1 MNKTGYG
8 SIMITDS
15 TDGVNAALVNL
26 YKQTTQEGTAPSVP
40 STTLTY
46 TFAQTNPPSD
56 PSISGNLGGWSLS
69 TSNFDSQK
77 TTWII
82 TAMALSSEAT
92 DTIASNEWSVPVQ
105 VSTEGISG
113 KDGLNQATIFLYT
126 RSNSTPNTPNG
137 GQTYTFLNG
146 NLSSIPTGWNRSVP
160 IMDEGHNPCYVT
172 TTVVISSASTAIVG
186 TWAAPALLAE
196 NGRNGEDGFS
206 PVVSETSTGI
216 KIVDKNNHT
225 YYINNGTNG
234 QTYYTHIRYSSKSSP
249 TSANDVSASPTG
261 KSYVGIQTTTNEE
274 PPAWNNSGW
283 TWIKYVGENGQQG
296 IQGIQGIQGDP
307 GFSVTSV
314 RTLYYLTQGS
324 QPSKPTSSTTIVNTN
339 TNDVWTTV
347 LPGYIVNGKYYISL
361 ETTLSNSTK
370 VWSNVS
376 LDQATTDANYNAYL
390 AMSLSQHA
398 EEDAWGALSIA
409 SDTTQWF
416 WNLTNDYSTNVKAG
430 TYITKVSADSFKSNP
445 STGGANIFMQNAGI
459 WLRNGLDNLATL
471 QGSGLYLY
479 IPEGSY
485 KGKKGMSLTSSGL
498 TFYNIDST
506 NGTAA
511 TLNANGLRIARGGV
525 YGGSTSDLNNFVF
538 LSTQDFGNSVTVS
551 NHAATD
557 WRLLVNNKF
566 GVDKAGNLYAS
577 NATIKGYIEANSG
590 SISDQVTIG
599 GITSLDIKPG
609 DNFLKN
615 AKDART
621 INITT
626 TNENYTSWYEETAV
640 GNDITKNNVTDTFF
654 LSYDWKATNQ
664 TVGDLYPQIL
674 STSTYIVSNIVF
686 AMGTNDGNSPHVTLS
701 SSNTSGHVELVFKLH
716 ATQAAKDI
724 QNIRL
729 RCYQCTTTGGTVTI
743 SNVVFT
749 RGGAA
754 NAGAKFL
761 THISATEGVK
771 VHSADNTNDY
781 IQINSNKISMY
792 KNAIETLKLENSAIR
807 VGKLGTGLRN
817 VYITD
822 SAVQIR
828 NNASVLVEYGSSVIF
843 YKLNTDGTA
852 STTQA
857 ATINSTGINIKTG
870 TITLG
875 SNFSVNSSG
884 VLTAT
889 EVDITGKIT
898 ASSGKIGGWNIGT
911 DTNKSLYY
919 GNQTPGAT
927 TSNLILSPTS
937 ATNSNAIAGS
947 ATGLTWFISAGK
959 VFGVTTAGALYSTSG
974 KIGGWSITASSIQT
988 GAYNTSGTMYFGNSG
1003 ISLSNTFKVTAAGFL
1018 TATSGTIGGFSL
1030 SATQLNVYGTASGAG
1045 TSSTGLYRVLIQS
1058 TPGTNGGNAAVGVA
1072 TRSTTSDSWVWQ
1084 AYMNHNGKFVAKQA
1098 DITGKI
1104 TATSGSFD
1112 SVSATNFT
1120 FTSGSIAGAVK
1131 IGGSSGD
1138 SASTVLSNITN
1149 AAKTATNYITNIDS
1163 NNGITIKAINGT
1175 TNTNTTTGNYIKLN
1189 ASGLEIYNKGISV
1202 AKYGD
1207 TARVGKASEGHVLL
1221 ESAEVKIC
1229 WGSDVLAHIGYSD
1242 EYHAQYYTFGS
1253 RKSNSVI
1260 GLTSFAE
1267 GMNVTSSSW
1276 ATHAEGR
1283 YTIAS
1288 GYDAHAEGN
1297 STTASGYASHA
1308 GGTGTIAKGACQTA
1322 IGSYN
1327 VAQGT
1332 PAGMDVEND
1341 LAFIIGN
1348 GDSDARSNALT
1359 VSWKGDVN
1367 IASGAVYKVNNTVVA
1382 STRVKTTITPT
1393 ASGVSNYSNYGNSYY
1408 EKAGNVVHV
1417 HIGVK
1422 GVTANTVVAIATL
1435 PSGYRPTSQVFGH
1448 GTGGTSDNIGYMDI
1462 STAGVI
1468 QVRSATGYI
1477 SADITYLV

>member
-105 VSTEGISG
+105 VSAEGISG
-113 KDGLNQATIFLYT
+113 KDGLNHATIFLYT

-1018 TATSGTIGGFSL
+1018 TATSGTIGGFSF
-1030 SATQLNVYGTASGAG
+1030 SATQLNAYGTASGAG

-1084 AYMNHNGKFVAKQA
+1084 AYMNHNGQFVAKQA
-1098 DITGKI
+1098 DIKGKI
-1104 TATSGSFD
+1104 TATSGTIGGCSISDGVLQVDAANVKTGTFATARIPNLAISKITSLSSELTTAANTAKSYLSYD
-1112 SVSATNFT
+1112 STHGLRIAQSSPSSATTNMVQIQSNDIRVYGSNANGYSKITSSGLTVYANIDNASISVANFGASARIGRQASGYNNILISNDAIT
-1120 FTSGSIAGAVK
+1120 FRKNTYSLATFKTVTDNYVTDGLSILTDGQFNVFAGGRAVSSYPDFQLDAKSDGRFYVNFRDAFTSVPTIVAQSTSGSLSLTSNTITNVPLNTGYIGRHNYKLFEVK
-1131 IGGSSGD
+1131 SNRVYIRNADGYYIRV
-1138 SASTVLSNITN
+1138 SASAYMGPAS
-1149 AAKTATNYITNIDS
+1149 AAQCDLFIWYHSSEGDNEIA
-1163 NNGITIKAINGT
+1163 AGT
-1175 TNTNTTTGNYIKLN
+1175 TY
-1189 ASGLEIYNKGISV
+1189 
-1202 AKYGD
+1202 
-1207 TARVGKASEGHVLL
+1207 
-1221 ESAEVKIC
+1221 
-1229 WGSDVLAHIGYSD
+1229 
-1242 EYHAQYYTFGS
+1242 
-1253 RKSNSVI
+1253 
-1260 GLTSFAE
+1260 
-1267 GMNVTSSSW
+1267 M
-1276 ATHAEGR
+1276 
-1283 YTIAS
+1283 
-1288 GYDAHAEGN
+1288 
-1297 STTASGYASHA
+1297 
-1308 GGTGTIAKGACQTA
+1308 
-1322 IGSYN
+1322 
-1327 VAQGT
+1327 
-1332 PAGMDVEND
+1332 
-1341 LAFIIGN
+1341 
-1348 GDSDARSNALT
+1348 
-1359 VSWKGDVN
+1359 
-1367 IASGAVYKVNNTVVA
+1367 ASGAVQ
-1382 STRVKTTITPT
+1382 ITPRIIGPVF
-1393 ASGVSNYSNYGNSYY
+1393 ADDYVYLRARIRGVNGTLACN
-1408 EKAGNVVHV
+1408 H
-1417 HIGVK
+1417 HD
-1422 GVTANTVVAIATL
+1422 TQLTVEL
-1435 PSGYRPTSQVFGH
+1435 
-1448 GTGGTSDNIGYMDI
+1448 
-1462 STAGVI
+1462 
-1468 QVRSATGYI
+1468 
-1477 SADITYLV
+1477 L

>member
-46 TFAQTNPPSD
+46 TFAQTNPPSN

-105 VSTEGISG
+105 VSAEGISG

-126 RSNSTPNTPNG
+126 RSNSTPNTPTG

-172 TTVVISSASTAIVG
+172 TTAVISNASTATVE

-249 TSANDVSASPTG
+249 TSASDVSASPTN
-261 KSYVGIQTTTNEE
+261 KSYVGIQTTTNEN
-274 PPAWNNSGW
+274 PPAWNDSGW

-296 IQGIQGIQGDP
+296 IQGEPGIQGDP

-324 QPSKPTSSTTIVNTN
+324 QPSKPTSSTTIVNTD

-459 WLRNGLDNLATL
+459 WLRNGLDDLATL
-471 QGSGLYLY
+471 QGTGLYLY
-479 IPEGSY
+479 VPEGTY
-485 KGKKGMSLTSSGL
+485 KGKKGMSLTKKAL

-551 NHAATD
+551 GHAATD

-577 NATIKGYIEANSG
+577 NATIKGHIEADSG
-590 SISDQVTIG
+590 SISDQVSIG

-609 DNFLKN
+609 DNFFKN
-615 AKDART
+615 AKNART

-654 LSYDWKATNQ
+654 LSYDWEATNQ

-674 STSTYIVSNIVF
+674 STSTYIVSNIIF
-686 AMGTNDGNSPHVTLS
+686 AMGTNSGNSPHITLS

-724 QNIRL
+724 QNLRF
-729 RCYQCTTTGGTVTI
+729 RCYQCTTTGGSVTI

-781 IQINSNKISMY
+781 IQINSNQISMY

-828 NNASVLVEYGSSVIF
+828 NNTSVLVEYGSSVIF

-884 VLTAT
+884 VLTA
-889 EVDITGKIT
+889 
-898 ASSGKIGGWNIGT
+898 
-911 DTNKSLYY
+911 
-919 GNQTPGAT
+919 
-927 TSNLILSPTS
+927 
-937 ATNSNAIAGS
+937 
-947 ATGLTWFISAGK
+947 
-959 VFGVTTAGALYSTSG
+959 
-974 KIGGWSITASSIQT
+974 
-988 GAYNTSGTMYFGNSG
+988 
-1003 ISLSNTFKVTAAGFL
+1003 
-1018 TATSGTIGGFSL
+1018 
-1030 SATQLNVYGTASGAG
+1030 
-1045 TSSTGLYRVLIQS
+1045 
-1058 TPGTNGGNAAVGVA
+1058 
-1072 TRSTTSDSWVWQ
+1072 
-1084 AYMNHNGKFVAKQA
+1084 KQA

-1104 TATSGSFD
+1104 TAGEGKIGNLNITTSSLYSGTHSTYNAAVAGIFINDTYLSFGSGAVTYFKNDGSAKIGKWSVNTSGTLYSDTAAISDTVTKQSRLLLAPDNIGNASSVVIGTGSRTSSSASYTYNCYIRGDGYFYAVGGGKIGAWAIGVGTDGALRNGKTSIDETTNNGVWIGSGGIGFGKGIVWIKNDGSAKIGSMTLTSAGVLSAPAAIISTGTFATARIPNLAISKITNLESELSNAANTAKSYLSYDSTHGLRIAQSSPSSATTNMVQIQSNDIRVYGSNANGYSKITSSGLTVYANIDSTSINVASFGASARIGRLASGYNNILISNDAITFRKNTYSLATFKTVTDNYVTDGLSILTDGQFNVFAGGRAVSSYPDFQLDAKSDGRFYVNFRDAFTSVPTIVAQSTSGSL
-1112 SVSATNFT
+1112 SL
-1120 FTSGSIAGAVK
+1120 TSN
-1131 IGGSSGD
+1131 
-1138 SASTVLSNITN
+1138 TITN
-1149 AAKTATNYITNIDS
+1149 VPLNTGYIGRHNYKLFEVKSNRVYIRNADGYYIRVTASAYIGPASAAQCDLFIWYHSSEGDQEIA
-1163 NNGITIKAINGT
+1163 AGT
-1175 TNTNTTTGNYIKLN
+1175 TY
-1189 ASGLEIYNKGISV
+1189 
-1202 AKYGD
+1202 
-1207 TARVGKASEGHVLL
+1207 
-1221 ESAEVKIC
+1221 
-1229 WGSDVLAHIGYSD
+1229 
-1242 EYHAQYYTFGS
+1242 
-1253 RKSNSVI
+1253 
-1260 GLTSFAE
+1260 
-1267 GMNVTSSSW
+1267 M
-1276 ATHAEGR
+1276 
-1283 YTIAS
+1283 
-1288 GYDAHAEGN
+1288 
-1297 STTASGYASHA
+1297 
-1308 GGTGTIAKGACQTA
+1308 
-1322 IGSYN
+1322 
-1327 VAQGT
+1327 
-1332 PAGMDVEND
+1332 
-1341 LAFIIGN
+1341 
-1348 GDSDARSNALT
+1348 
-1359 VSWKGDVN
+1359 
-1367 IASGAVYKVNNTVVA
+1367 ASGAVQ
-1382 STRVKTTITPT
+1382 ITPRIIGPVF
-1393 ASGVSNYSNYGNSYY
+1393 ADDYLYLRARVRGVNGTLACN
-1408 EKAGNVVHV
+1408 H
-1417 HIGVK
+1417 HD
-1422 GVTANTVVAIATL
+1422 TQLTVELI
-1435 PSGYRPTSQVFGH
+1435 
-1448 GTGGTSDNIGYMDI
+1448 
-1462 STAGVI
+1462 
-1468 QVRSATGYI
+1468 
-1477 SADITYLV
+1477 